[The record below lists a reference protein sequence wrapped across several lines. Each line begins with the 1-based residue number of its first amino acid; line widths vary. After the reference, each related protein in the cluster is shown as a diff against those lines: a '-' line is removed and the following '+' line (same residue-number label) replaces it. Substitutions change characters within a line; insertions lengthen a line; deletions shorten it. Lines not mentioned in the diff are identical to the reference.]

1 MATFS
6 QFLKSIY
13 KDAKKQPD
21 EERFKGLQFE
31 RFVKWFLTHDPEWKT
46 QVDEVWQWDEY
57 PKSWGNKKALGT
69 DLIFKDKN
77 GELWAVQAKCYAK
90 HNEIV
95 RRHIKWNTWRRNLRE
110 YLAHLVDHIK
120 RRICGIASAGSPWFS
135 V

>member
-46 QVDEVWQWDEY
+46 QVDEVWLWDEY
-57 PKSWGNKKALGT
+57 PKSWGNKKDLGT

-90 HNEIV
+90 HNEISYDHV
-95 RRHIKWNTWRRNLRE
+95 NSFLADSDRKSISRRLLISLT
-110 YLAHLVDHIK
+110 D
-120 RRICGIASAGSPWFS
+120 RIATFFVFFS
-135 V
+135 